1 MDPSNKSH
9 VSAGSSSNK
18 IRQIVR
24 LQQLL
29 KKWKKIAAASPSSTH
44 LHNNLLTSTS
54 TSTSINST
62 KSINKF
68 LKKTLSFSEKER
80 SSPAEG
86 CSINSSDAAVPKG
99 CLAVSVGKEDKEEV
113 KRFVIPMDYLGHPSF
128 QVLLREAE
136 EEFGF
141 QQQGLLKIPCQVTVF
156 EKILKNI
163 NSNNKIRQ
171 PCPPPA
177 HDHDAFFQLQQPHH
191 SSDLSTINNVVVD
204 DNTIIHNVGCCS
216 PDNHQ
221 HHQGIMPPQLC
232 S

>member
-1 MDPSNKSH
+1 MDPSNKA
-9 VSAGSSSNK
+9 VPAGSSSNK

-44 LHNNLLTSTS
+44 LHNNLLSINNSTS
-54 TSTSINST
+54 SST

-68 LKKTLSFSEKER
+68 LKKTLSFSEKDR
-80 SSPAEG
+80 SPAEG
-86 CSINSSDAAVPKG
+86 CGINSSDAAVPKG
-99 CLAVSVGKEDKEEV
+99 CLAVSVGKEDDKEEV

-128 QVLLREAE
+128 QILLREAE

-141 QQQGLLKIPCQVTVF
+141 QQQGLLKIPCEVPVF
-156 EKILKNI
+156 EKILKNM
-163 NSNNKIRQ
+163 NSNNKRQ
-171 PCPPPA
+171 QQPAPA
-177 HDHDAFFQLQQPHH
+177 HDHDAFFQLQQRHH
-191 SSDLSTINNVVVD
+191 SSDLSTINNVGD
-204 DNTIIHNVGCCS
+204 DNNIIHNVGCCS

>member
-1 MDPSNKSH
+1 MDPSNKS

-44 LHNNLLTSTS
+44 LHNNLLSINNSTS
-54 TSTSINST
+54 SST

-68 LKKTLSFSEKER
+68 LKKTLSFSEKDR
-80 SSPAEG
+80 SSPAEV
-86 CSINSSDAAVPKG
+86 CSINSSDVAVPKG

-141 QQQGLLKIPCQVTVF
+141 QQQGLLKIPCEVSVF

-171 PCPPPA
+171 PPAPA

-191 SSDLSTINNVVVD
+191 SSDLSTINSVVVD
-204 DNTIIHNVGCCS
+204 DNNIIHNVGCCS

>member
-1 MDPSNKSH
+1 MDPSNKS

-44 LHNNLLTSTS
+44 LHNNLLSINNSTS
-54 TSTSINST
+54 SST

-68 LKKTLSFSEKER
+68 LKKTLSFSEKDR
-80 SSPAEG
+80 SPAEG
-86 CSINSSDAAVPKG
+86 CGINSSDAAVPKG
-99 CLAVSVGKEDKEEV
+99 CLAVSVGKEDDKEEV

-128 QVLLREAE
+128 QILLREAE

-141 QQQGLLKIPCQVTVF
+141 QQQGLLKIPCEVSVF

-171 PCPPPA
+171 PPAPA

-191 SSDLSTINNVVVD
+191 SSDLSTINSVVVD
-204 DNTIIHNVGCCS
+204 DNNIIHNVGCCS

>member
-1 MDPSNKSH
+1 MDPSNKS

-44 LHNNLLTSTS
+44 LHNNLLSINNSTS
-54 TSTSINST
+54 SST

-68 LKKTLSFSEKER
+68 LKKTLSFSEKDR
-80 SSPAEG
+80 SSPAEV
-86 CSINSSDAAVPKG
+86 CSINSSDVAVPKG

-141 QQQGLLKIPCQVTVF
+141 QQQGLLKIPCEVSVF

-171 PCPPPA
+171 PPAPA
-177 HDHDAFFQLQQPHH
+177 HDHDAFFQLQQRHH
-191 SSDLSTINNVVVD
+191 SSDLSTINNVGD
-204 DNTIIHNVGCCS
+204 DNNIIHNVGCCS